1 MTQSIRWIGAGSLGA
16 VVILASVGH
25 GHAAEGRWRGL
36 VVAPEQRCAP
46 YDRETYPYPQS
57 VENDIVT
64 DRGNLVSPYTCE
76 VFHSKTDT
84 DIEHIIA
91 LSEAHDSGL
100 CASGLAARRAFSSDR
115 LNLTLASPLVN
126 RDQKGAKDVAD
137 WVPARNACWFASRVV
152 AVRQKY
158 ALTIDQREAEAIDQI
173 LDQCAEIEID
183 CPDVLYA
190 EPLLLTLTPAQ
201 QPEEPQTPEE
211 WLKRCDAN
219 GNGRVTCAEARA
231 ESCGAPIPVTKDHP
245 LYQFM
250 RDGDGDGQVCE

>member
-1 MTQSIRWIGAGSLGA
+1 MTQSIRWIVAGSLGA
-16 VVILASVGH
+16 VVILSSVGH
-25 GHAAEGRWRGL
+25 VRAAERWRGL

-46 YDRETYPYPQS
+46 YDRDTYPYPQS
-57 VENDIVT
+57 VEDDLVT

-76 VFHSKTDT
+76 VFPSKTYT

-100 CASGLAARRAFSSDR
+100 CGADLATRLAFSSDR
-115 LNLTLASPLVN
+115 LNLALASPLVN

-137 WVPARNACWFASRVV
+137 WAPARNTCWFASRVV
-152 AVRQKY
+152 SVRQKY

-173 LDQCAEIEID
+173 LDQCAETEIN
-183 CPDVLYA
+183 CPDVLYS
-190 EPLLLTLTPAQ
+190 EPLLLATQ
-201 QPEEPQTPEE
+201 GEQPPRDDPQTPEE
-211 WLKRCDAN
+211 WLERCDAN

-231 ESCGAPIPVTKDHP
+231 ASCGAPIPVTDDHP